1 MEHIMVPVSP
11 GELLDRI
18 SILEIKSERM
28 KEPAQLAHVHEE
40 LALLCEARDRSIGDV
55 ERLQTLQSQLK
66 EVNRRL
72 WEIEDDIRAKE
83 QAGEFD
89 ADFIEL
95 ARSVYINNDRRSQ
108 IKRDLNRQLGSR
120 IVEEKSYT
128 AY

>member
-28 KEPAQLAHVHEE
+28 KEPAQLAHVNEE